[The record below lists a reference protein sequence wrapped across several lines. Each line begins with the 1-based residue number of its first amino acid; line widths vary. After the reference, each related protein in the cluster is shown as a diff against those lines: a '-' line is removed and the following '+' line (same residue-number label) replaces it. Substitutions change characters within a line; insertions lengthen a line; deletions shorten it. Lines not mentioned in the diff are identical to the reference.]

1 MKTNVNGVIEAL
13 RDPGLKGEKGLKI
26 KRERVE
32 AVATRL
38 FDFVELSKRTLGLNW
53 NGFSPDQR
61 KTFVQLYRSILEE
74 TYVERI
80 TAYSDDE
87 RISFVKEV
95 PLSDTT
101 AEVQTSVLAKGG
113 EVAINYRLIRKDGEW
128 RVYDVVV
135 EGVSLIAN
143 YRSQFREILSSGSPQ
158 ALLNS
163 LEQKVA
169 KR

>member
-1 MKTNVNGVIEAL
+1 M
-13 RDPGLKGEKGLKI
+13 
-26 KRERVE
+26 
-32 AVATRL
+32 
-38 FDFVELSKRTLGLNW
+38 
-53 NGFSPDQR
+53 
-61 KTFVQLYRSILEE
+61 YRSILEE

-80 TAYSDDE
+80 TTYSDE

-143 YRSQFREILSSGSPQ
+143 YRSQFREILSGGSPQ

-169 KR
+169 RK